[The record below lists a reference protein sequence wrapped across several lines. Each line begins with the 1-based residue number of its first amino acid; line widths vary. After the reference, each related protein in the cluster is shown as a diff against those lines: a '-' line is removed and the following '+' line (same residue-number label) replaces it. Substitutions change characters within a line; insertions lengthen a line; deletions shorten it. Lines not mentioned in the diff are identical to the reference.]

1 MHPVEKEFGVSLASK
16 WTAASVVL
24 GALMGF
30 LSVARGRTTAPTLR
44 KRPVTVADAISMT
57 RIVGTPFPYF
67 SPKTGFAAFS
77 PNGKY
82 FALVTARGDIE
93 HNANDYS
100 LLVFRTEDI
109 AEHVTPKRLATFAC
123 TSNRAGISSVT
134 WREDNDTILFLG
146 SSGSEPTELYSV
158 QYSTGQLRKLTEHR
172 QSLVSY
178 GLSGNGGTL
187 VYAAERP
194 ERELIDRKTLRYGFE
209 VGSER
214 VSDIVR
220 GLISNREPELFLKI
234 TGSPRDTPL
243 RTEDPF
249 DSGIN
254 DLFVSPNGRY
264 LVVKTDTTDVPEVW
278 RRYNDAGIRSVF
290 RRMLPKGQPSRILHY
305 ELIDLR
311 NGRSHVLLDSPAT
324 YSSSDVLWAPDSNSL
339 LLCGTY
345 LPLDIQDPVEI
356 ERRSSKKFVVEIG
369 LHGSRITTIT
379 DEDLEPLGW
388 DARTGIVRFRVRA
401 RSERPGVPPEI
412 VCYRKARGKWQRV
425 TAPSSFERDMRPEV
439 YVDEDLNVPPRIVVM
454 DSRTK
459 TKILLPD
466 LNPQF
471 QNLAFG
477 KEQTI
482 HWTGQK
488 RTLLSG
494 GLYLPPN
501 YVSGK
506 RYPLVIQTH
515 EFDPHGFWIDGPY
528 SSAFAAQPLAS
539 HGIVVLQ
546 MNDIFFDTIETPEEP
561 ERATNAY
568 LSAIAYLNAQ
578 GIIDPKRVGII
589 GFSRT
594 CLYVKY
600 ALTHT
605 NGHFAAAVITD
616 GVDAGYFQ
624 YLLSYNAN
632 PVLAS
637 DSDAIIGGPPFG
649 PGLSLW
655 VRNSPGFLMDKV
667 QAPVLIQAIGP
678 ISVLDE
684 WQWFTGLKRL
694 GKPVDLVYLPTGTHV
709 LVRPWDRIVSQQGT
723 VDWFCFWLK
732 GEECGSSADPDEFR
746 RWRELRAEGRVKDK
760 LAEP

>member
-1 MHPVEKEFGVSLASK
+1 MRPAEKEFGVLAASK
-16 WTAASVVL
+16 WSAAPVVL
-24 GALMGF
+24 GALLGF
-30 LSVARGRTTAPTLR
+30 LNVAWGRKTTPAPG
-44 KRPVTVADAISMT
+44 KRPVSVAAAIGMT
-57 RIVGTPFPYF
+57 RIAGTPDPYF
-67 SPKTGFAAFS
+67 SPETGFAVFS
-77 PNGKY
+77 PNGEY
-82 FALVTARGDIE
+82 FAFVTSRGDIE

-100 LLVFRTEDI
+100 LLVFRAHDF
-109 AEHVTPKRLATFAC
+109 AENTVPRTLARFASS
-123 TSNRAGISSVT
+123 SNRAGISSVT
-134 WREDNDTILFLG
+134 WRDDNDTILFLG
-146 SSGSEPTELYSV
+146 SSGNEPTELYAV
-158 QYSTGQLRKLTEHR
+158 QYSTAQLRKLTDYR

-178 GLSGNGGTL
+178 GLSENGDTL

-194 ERELIDRKTLRYGFE
+194 ERELIDQKTLRYGFD

-220 GLISNREPELFLKI
+220 GLISNREPELFLK
-234 TGSPRDTPL
+234 TRASPEDTPL

-264 LVVKTDTTDVPEVW
+264 LVVKTDTTDVPEGW
-278 RRYNDAGIRSVF
+278 RRYDDDSIRSVF

-305 ELIDLR
+305 ELINLR
-311 NGRSHVLLDSPAT
+311 NGRSHVLLDAPAT

-345 LPLDIQDPVEI
+345 LPLDIKDPVEL
-356 ERRSSKKFVVEIG
+356 ERRRTRKFVVEIG
-369 LHGSRITTIT
+369 LKTRSITTIA

-388 DARTGIVRFRVRA
+388 NARTGIVLFRVGPN
-401 RSERPGVPPEI
+401 SKRPRVVPEI

-425 TAPSSFERDMRPEV
+425 ATPLSFSRDVRPEV
-439 YVDEDLNVPPRIVVM
+439 YVDEDLNVPPRVVVT
-454 DSRTK
+454 DSRKK
-459 TKILLPD
+459 TKILLLD

-471 QNLAFG
+471 QYLAFG
-477 KEQTI
+477 KEQLV

-488 RTLLSG
+488 GALLSG

-501 YVSGK
+501 YVPGK

-515 EFDPHGFWIDGPY
+515 GFDPHGFWIDGPY
-528 SSAFAAQPLAS
+528 SSAFAARPLAS
-539 HGIVVLQ
+539 QGIVVLQ

-561 ERATNAY
+561 KRAANAY
-568 LSAIAYLNAQ
+568 LSAITYLSAQ
-578 GIIDPKRVGII
+578 GIIDLKRIGII

-600 ALTHT
+600 ALTHSSE
-605 NGHFAAAVITD
+605 HFAAAVITD

-632 PVLAS
+632 PILAS

-667 QAPVLIQAIGP
+667 RVPVLIQAIGP
-678 ISVLDE
+678 ISILDE
-684 WQWFTGLKRL
+684 WQWFAGLKRL
-694 GKPVDLVYLPTGTHV
+694 GKPVDLVYLPLGTHV
-709 LVRPWDRIVSQQGT
+709 LVKPWDRVVSQQGT

-732 GEECGSSADPDEFR
+732 GEECGSSANADEFR
-746 RWRELRAEGRVKDK
+746 RWRRLRAEGRVKDEV
-760 LAEP
+760 AEP